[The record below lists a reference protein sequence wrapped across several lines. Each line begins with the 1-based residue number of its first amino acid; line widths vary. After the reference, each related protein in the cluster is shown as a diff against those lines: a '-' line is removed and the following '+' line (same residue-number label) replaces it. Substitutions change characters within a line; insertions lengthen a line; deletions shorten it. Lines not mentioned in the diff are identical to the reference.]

1 MHFCTSFIRR
11 TIWTIGL
18 MLWGIVYCHAY
29 HFKSTSAYRSTS
41 TEYRQSTGFNAPNG
55 GGRIADFPTP
65 ITATFKGGHLQSANR
80 LIGDGVNIYEP
91 FTPGNPSDNNNP
103 SNTTGDTSDDDEEEV
118 IPGTPSD
125 PVPPTEYPIGE
136 PWLMLLFA
144 AAATAVVYAKNKTLT
159 PKKH

>member
-29 HFKSTSAYRSTS
+29 HFQSTSAYRSTG
-41 TEYRQSTGFNAPNG
+41 TEYRQSTGFNTPNG

-65 ITATFKGGHLQSANR
+65 VTATFKGGYYQSANR

-103 SNTTGDTSDDDEEEV
+103 SNTGDTSDDDEEEV

-125 PVPPTEYPIGE
+125 PLPPTEYPIGE
-136 PWLMLLFA
+136 LWILLLFA
-144 AAATAVVYAKNKTLT
+144 AASAALIYIKNKTLT
-159 PKKH
+159 SEKH

>member
-80 LIGDGVNIYEP
+80 LIGDGVNIYEA
-91 FTPGNPSDNNNP
+91 GQSVKVGLGLADVM
-103 SNTTGDTSDDDEEEV
+103 SYD
-118 IPGTPSD
+118 
-125 PVPPTEYPIGE
+125 
-136 PWLMLLFA
+136 A
-144 AAATAVVYAKNKTLT
+144 AAQAE
-159 PKKH
+159 